1 MERIKKIEQL
11 GSSLCTIYNN
21 ELSFYSTR
29 GALVK
34 SFIVKEI
41 KDTKVFY
48 DNMLSIG
55 FDKLLCS
62 KDYKLQML
70 DATVELFEEAMKDS
84 VVVFYKRIE
93 SSDITSF
100 YHLEI
105 EIEIKGKR
113 ISRFYRSHDNASV
126 RFDYC
131 DDVHKFGDPYLL
143 EIFGQRVQGGL
154 EPRVTEFKVP
164 VSKIDKFIAVKRY
177 KDCEWLGTAREK
189 EFNGIEEEI
198 VLDMHN
204 FDDAVYQIFK
214 DHGVLEL
221 SW

>member
-1 MERIKKIEQL
+1 MERIKKIERI

-21 ELSFYSTR
+21 EIVCYSPR

-34 SFIVKEI
+34 SFIVKDI
-41 KDTKVFY
+41 ADTKELF
-48 DNMLSIG
+48 DNMISKG
-55 FDKLLCS
+55 FDKLLSS
-62 KDYKLQML
+62 KDYKLQLL
-70 DATVELFEEAMKDS
+70 DATIELFDKEIKEP
-84 VVVFYKRIE
+84 VVFFYKKIQ

-100 YHLEI
+100 YNLKI

-113 ISRFYRSHDNASV
+113 ISRFYPSSDNTGV
-126 RFDYC
+126 RFEYF

-143 EIFGQRVQGGL
+143 EIFGQRVRGGL

-164 VSKIDKFIAVKRY
+164 VSKIDKFIAVKHY

-198 VLDMHN
+198 VLDMNN
-204 FDDAVYQIFK
+204 FDENVYQLFK